1 MEDKGRSA
9 GKTVLHVLAF
19 IGMALL
25 LLALGCLAAIYMA
38 TKGPSEAARADVVN
52 WASERNLSFA
62 AELFL
67 SDEEVDAIL
76 NPAETPGTGDNQEET
91 PFIVVT
97 EGQAEASP
105 DPSEEPATSEEP
117 ETTES
122 PAPSD
127 NGEEAAA

>member
-19 IGMALL
+19 IGMTLL
-25 LLALGCLAAIYMA
+25 LLVLGCLAAIYIA
-38 TKGPSEAARADVVN
+38 TKGPSETARANVVN
-52 WASERNLSFA
+52 WAAERNLSFA

-67 SDEEVDAIL
+67 SDEEVNAIR
-76 NPAETPGTGDNQEET
+76 NPDGNSDGGAVEET
-91 PFIVVT
+91 PFITVVD
-97 EGQAEASP
+97 GQAETSP
-105 DPSEEPATSEEP
+105 EPSEAPAESEAP

-127 NGEEAAA
+127 AGEGDAA

>member
-25 LLALGCLAAIYMA
+25 LLALGCLAAIYIA

-67 SDEEVDAIL
+67 SDEEVSAIL
-76 NPAETPGTGDNQEET
+76 NPAETPDAGTQDET